1 MGTERRDLAAPEG
14 PGELSRA
21 TRSYPCF
28 VVRIALGQIN
38 TTVGDLGGNV
48 DKMAEWSARAT
59 EAGADLVCFP
69 ELAVTGYP
77 PEDLVLRSEFVRD
90 NLEALDDLAR
100 RTAGGCAVLT
110 GFVDRSERGLHN
122 SAGLLAGGRVAARYH
137 KVQLPNYGVFDEK
150 RYFVPG
156 DAACPFR
163 VASSAL
169 GVSVCEDAWQPG
181 KPWEDYARAQTRVIP
196 NINGSPYHRDKE
208 WERLEVCRD
217 RARDTGGWI
226 VYVNAVGGQ
235 DELVFDGGS
244 LVVSPEG
251 ELAWHATMFDEDLL
265 VVDIDVPAAPEGY
278 PGPVVEGTTKSAP
291 LDPSRPSWPK
301 GPEEVYRALVLGLGD
316 YVRKNGFREVVIGL
330 SGGIDSA
337 LTATLAADALGPEAV
352 RTVAMP
358 SPYSSA
364 ESLSDA
370 AEVAR
375 RLGVRLEEI
384 RIDDVFKAY
393 LAALDEVFEG
403 TEENVAEENL
413 QARIRGNMLMAI
425 SNKFGSLVLATGN
438 KSEMATGYST
448 LYGDMAGGFAPIKDV
463 PKTLVY
469 EVARWRNGRSEPPPL
484 QDSVLDKAPSAE
496 LRPGQKD
503 SDSLPPYDLLDPV
516 LAEYVENDRGP
527 EEIIEAGYDPDL
539 VRRVVALV
547 DRAEYK
553 RRQAPPGVKIT
564 PKAFGR
570 DRRLPI
576 TNRYRRAHPPT
587 GTRGPTS
594 TRAAEE
600 HTRG

>member
-1 MGTERRDLAAPEG
+1 M
-14 PGELSRA
+14 
-21 TRSYPCF
+21 
-28 VVRIALGQIN
+28 VRIALGQIN

-48 DKMAEWSARAT
+48 EKMAEWSAGAT
-59 EAGADLVCFP
+59 KAGADLVCFP

-77 PEDLVLRSEFVRD
+77 PEDLVLRPEFVRD

-100 RTAGGCAVLT
+100 RTANGCAVLT
-110 GFVDRSERGLHN
+110 GFVDRSALGLHN
-122 SAGLLAGGRVAARYH
+122 SAGLLSGGKVVARYH

-156 DAACPFR
+156 DAACPVR

-169 GVSVCEDAWQPG
+169 GISVCEDAWQPG
-181 KPWEDYARAQTRVIP
+181 QPWEEYARDRAKVIP
-196 NINGSPYHRDKE
+196 NINGSPYHRHKTS
-208 WERLEVCRD
+208 ERLEVCRN
-217 RARDTGGWI
+217 RALETDAWI

-244 LVVSPEG
+244 MVVSPEG
-251 ELAWHATMFDEDLL
+251 ELAWHASIFEEDLL
-265 VVDIDVPAAPEGY
+265 VVDLDVPEAPESY
-278 PGPVVEGTTKSAP
+278 PGPVVAATAKPVLPDS
-291 LDPSRPSWPK
+291 SRPAWPE
-301 GPEEVYRALVLGLGD
+301 GPEEVYLALVLGLGD

-330 SGGIDSA
+330 SGGVDSA
-337 LTATLAADALGPEAV
+337 LTATLAADALGPDAV

-370 AEVAR
+370 ADVAR

-384 RIDDVFKAY
+384 HIDDVFKAY
-393 LAALDEVFEG
+393 LAALDEAFEG

-413 QARIRGNMLMAI
+413 QARIRGNLLMAV

-469 EVARWRNGRSEPPPL
+469 EVARWRNGQSDPPPIPET
-484 QDSVLDKAPSAE
+484 VIEKAPSAE

-503 SDSLPPYDLLDPV
+503 SDSLPPYELLDPV

-527 EEIIEAGYDPDL
+527 EEMIEAGFDPEI

-576 TNRYRRAHPPT
+576 TNLYRRIQPPM
-587 GTRGPTS
+587 GAGGPTS
-594 TRAAEE
+594 PRAEA
-600 HTRG
+600 